1 MRVRGRGQGAGA
13 RVILG
18 KQKPVPLTY
27 NSVSEKNKDEFFRT
41 KVEPFFSSVCLKV
54 AYQAWSNVLL
64 T

>member
-1 MRVRGRGQGAGA
+1 MRYMNGWMEVRGRGQGAGA

-27 NSVSEKNKDEFFRT
+27 NSVSEKNKDA
-41 KVEPFFSSVCLKV
+41 FFSSVCLKV